1 MTDYKKAF
9 IRLEQLRKK
18 GTITDENAEL
28 VSYREGK
35 YSNEKQ
41 NDKGRFFMS
50 ERISPDGEGVM
61 FSSMDVMVL
70 SRKRT
75 TFLEKMFFFFEG
87 PHDILQGYRR

>member
-28 VSYREGK
+28 VSCREGK

-41 NDKGRFFMS
+41 NDN
-50 ERISPDGEGVM
+50 
-61 FSSMDVMVL
+61 
-70 SRKRT
+70 
-75 TFLEKMFFFFEG
+75 
-87 PHDILQGYRR
+87 